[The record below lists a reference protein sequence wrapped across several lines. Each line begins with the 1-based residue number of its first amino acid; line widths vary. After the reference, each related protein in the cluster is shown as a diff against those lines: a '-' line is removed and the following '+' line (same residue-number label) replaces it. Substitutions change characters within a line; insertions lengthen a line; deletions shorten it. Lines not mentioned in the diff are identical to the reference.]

1 MSPAGC
7 AQRSPVKAWQA
18 WAAPEL
24 SMWAGGEPRGG
35 PGAEFAE
42 LAEIQTL
49 TRGAEVCMCLRGHAC
64 E

>member
-7 AQRSPVKAWQA
+7 SQRSPVKAWWA

-24 SMWAGGEPRGG
+24 SVWAGGEPGGG

-49 TRGAEVCMCLRGHAC
+49 TRAMHVNER